1 MASGG
6 VDLRVRISSDLSD
19 IKQGLGQLRSELAKV
34 KADAARTTPDTTA
47 WAAGLGNIRQQ
58 LGNVAGAYVGLQTVT
73 AGIHALFDAVDRM
86 DAIDEM
92 AQSSGVS
99 AAEMSKLA
107 YAAQFSSV
115 ELGALGKGL
124 TKLAKDMTSNKS
136 LLAEFGIAITDSAGN
151 ARSTNDVLIDLAGV
165 FEQLPDGAEKSA
177 LAAKLFG
184 DRIGPGLIPLLNTG
198 KQGLIDLGVEAEKTG
213 SVFDDAAAAA
223 GGRFN
228 DQLDK
233 LKSQAQGLANETAK
247 RLIPAFSGYAQT
259 LSDGVGE
266 MDLINKS
273 GVVLA
278 NLVKLLP
285 ASVIVLKNAF
295 EGLFNVL
302 FFVHDAVNEVGSAIG
317 GTLSRNIGNFVGFFT
332 DVVGGKNPI
341 DAFRERTADSL
352 TGAVADVS
360 TATSNIRAEFNAM
373 KDGIAEAQNDIGAGL
388 ADLFV
393 DGRLDDGKKAMEGIG
408 NAAAGATPQ
417 ANALLAKVRGLLGD
431 DGDGEKKSKTQE
443 KIERIAESTVLLQ
456 DEVKRAQKALDEQFA
471 DGAIG
476 ASAYYAQRVALQQQL
491 IDLQIRQLQGELAIT
506 DGLARRRQIEEQ
518 ITILQRD
525 RQQAS
530 SDAARDQQQAEQKAR
545 AALGQGLRDRSSAL
559 TGGLSAQEQS
569 ISAQIAA
576 GTLGSLEG
584 ERRLAEVRATALEQ
598 LRALRNEQA
607 AYLAS
612 MSPNDPAIAQAREGL
627 LGIDTAIA
635 ETIASMQQMRQD
647 TLDVGVSALTGFFG
661 SLRDGA
667 TSAGDA
673 FRVLV
678 SDFAK
683 GIYDMLAQATAK
695 RLVGAIAD
703 LFGGG
708 GGEQPGVQQGAVA
721 LTGAATATAVAGGA
735 ISAGAVQLS
744 VAAAQVL
751 AAAGALATANTA
763 GGLARFGLAHGGGVA
778 GALRMSRAG
787 VDPLLFAAA
796 PRYHLGG
803 VVGLRDSSEIPAI
816 LQRGEVVRTRQQEAA
831 LQARMDAG
839 SGSAGPPVR
848 NIIVFSDA
856 ELAGALSGAEGERVI
871 VNHVRRN
878 RGGVDA

>member
-34 KADAARTTPDTTA
+34 KADAAKTTPDTTA

-115 ELGALGKGL
+115 ELGTLGKGL

-247 RLIPAFSGYAQT
+247 RLIPAFSGYAEALVESGNASGMIT
-259 LSDGVGE
+259 GGGE
-266 MDLINKS
+266 AIATALKAVAI
-273 GVVLA
+273 A
-278 NLVKLLP
+278 
-285 ASVIVLKNAF
+285 VIIAKNAW
-295 EGLFNVL
+295 EGFLNVL
-302 FFVHDAVNEVGSAIG
+302 FFVGDAVAEVGSAIG
-317 GTLSRNIGNFVGFFT
+317 GTLTRNVGNFVGFFT
-332 DVVGGKNPI
+332 DVAGGKNPLK
-341 DAFRERTADSL
+341 AFRERTADSL
-352 TGAVADVS
+352 AGMVGDTR
-360 TATSNIRAEFNAM
+360 TAINGIRAGYSAM
-373 KDGIAEAQNDIGAGL
+373 KDGLAESGADIARIRKM
-388 ADLFV
+388 FS
-393 DGRLDDGKKAMEGIG
+393 DGVGQGEQAANGIG

-417 ANALLAKVRGLLGD
+417 ANALLSKVRGLLGD

-476 ASAYYAQRVALQQQL
+476 ATAYYAQRVALQQQL

-530 SDAARDQQQAEQKAR
+530 SDAARDQQQAAQKAS

-744 VAAAQVL
+744 AAAAQVL

-796 PRYHLGG
+796 PRYHMGG

-831 LQARMDAG
+831 LQARMNAG